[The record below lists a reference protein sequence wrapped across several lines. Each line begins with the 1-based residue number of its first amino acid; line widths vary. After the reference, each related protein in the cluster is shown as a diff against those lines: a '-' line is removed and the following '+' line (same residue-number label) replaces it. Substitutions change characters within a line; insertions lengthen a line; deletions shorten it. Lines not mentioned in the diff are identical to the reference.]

1 MGQLLNNP
9 HRSELQHY
17 SVRHTN
23 YLIADVQHQGRSVFM
38 LLHFTRIPAKTN
50 KNESNQKAENTFPF
64 FLSSC
69 SWMCGEMVN
78 KTLWSHEWSLCSRN
92 HNMAFFGRGFAGKSK
107 PVAAR
112 RALQTHKK
120 QACAKELQKREYLQQ
135 KTEKLDLFGCP
146 EAGRGGGTK
155 AQVRGSE
162 TDTQRK
168 MEDDGG

>member
-92 HNMAFFGRGFAGKSK
+92 HNMAFVGGALLAKASQLLHGEHCKPTKSK
-107 PVAAR
+107 RVRKSFKSESTYNRKQRNLTCSNVLKQGEAEE
-112 RALQTHKK
+112 QKHK
-120 QACAKELQKREYLQQ
+120 
-135 KTEKLDLFGCP
+135 
-146 EAGRGGGTK
+146 
-155 AQVRGSE
+155 
-162 TDTQRK
+162 
-168 MEDDGG
+168 